1 MDKMNNVNNKSTAE
15 ADKEKLQYAA
25 ELFSRLSLESQK
37 AIIDLI
43 KSLLSE
49 R

>member
-1 MDKMNNVNNKSTAE
+1 MDKMNSAKSKPTAE